1 MAAGS
6 IAPAQILRDAE
17 GLETALKPPCPFHV
31 TVTVADECIVY
42 KFVHN
47 SLLRRNPPPGRERL
61 PDGFSIPFVPRLHK
75 KNARNCLRNKALL
88 SSPSCDMIKPSEMQ
102 KSGQRPWIFDETKKG
117 ACNEKLLT
125 ALSMVLVFAMLLSAA
140 ASAAGAN
147 SDTLV
152 NWDIKITTPEDTTA
166 VLKGNNYYIYPQ
178 TEGYIPYVMVT
189 VYNLVRGYRQ
199 GLL

>member
-1 MAAGS
+1 M
-6 IAPAQILRDAE
+6 
-17 GLETALKPPCPFHV
+17 K
-31 TVTVADECIVY
+31 
-42 KFVHN
+42 
-47 SLLRRNPPPGRERL
+47 
-61 PDGFSIPFVPRLHK
+61 
-75 KNARNCLRNKALL
+75 
-88 SSPSCDMIKPSEMQ
+88 
-102 KSGQRPWIFDETKKG
+102 
-117 ACNEKLLT
+117 KLLT

-189 VYNLVRGYRQ
+189 VYNLVRDTDKAFFDEFTDYMRGEYADLRVTAGPEQ
-199 GLL
+199 KTIGSKACSECDYSYTISGGNVVTDRRIITVHGGRTYMFASKEVAARDLTVGDLLEQVVRDAVFLSDKEEDLLPADTGTDDKTDGTGTPTTTTEAG

>member
-1 MAAGS
+1 M
-6 IAPAQILRDAE
+6 
-17 GLETALKPPCPFHV
+17 K
-31 TVTVADECIVY
+31 
-42 KFVHN
+42 
-47 SLLRRNPPPGRERL
+47 
-61 PDGFSIPFVPRLHK
+61 
-75 KNARNCLRNKALL
+75 
-88 SSPSCDMIKPSEMQ
+88 
-102 KSGQRPWIFDETKKG
+102 
-117 ACNEKLLT
+117 KLLT

-178 TEGYIPYVMVT
+178 TEGLCDGDGLQP
-189 VYNLVRGYRQ
+189 RAGYRQ

>member
-1 MAAGS
+1 M
-6 IAPAQILRDAE
+6 
-17 GLETALKPPCPFHV
+17 K
-31 TVTVADECIVY
+31 
-42 KFVHN
+42 
-47 SLLRRNPPPGRERL
+47 
-61 PDGFSIPFVPRLHK
+61 
-75 KNARNCLRNKALL
+75 
-88 SSPSCDMIKPSEMQ
+88 
-102 KSGQRPWIFDETKKG
+102 
-117 ACNEKLLT
+117 KLLT

-189 VYNLVRGYRQ
+189 VY
-199 GLL
+199 